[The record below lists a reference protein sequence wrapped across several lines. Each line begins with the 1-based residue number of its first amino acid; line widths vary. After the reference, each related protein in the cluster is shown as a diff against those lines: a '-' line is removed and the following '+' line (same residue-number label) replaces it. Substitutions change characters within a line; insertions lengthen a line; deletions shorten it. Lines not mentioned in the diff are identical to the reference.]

1 MKGCMKA
8 GEETD
13 KTGLCEGWGSES
25 ILKTDKRTVTSA
37 RPQKGERAFSP
48 VIIS

>member
-1 MKGCMKA
+1 MKSRVKA

-13 KTGLCEGWGSES
+13 KTGLCEGWGSKS
-25 ILKTDKRTVTSA
+25 ILKTDKRTLVSA
-37 RPQKGERAFSP
+37 RTQKGERAFSP